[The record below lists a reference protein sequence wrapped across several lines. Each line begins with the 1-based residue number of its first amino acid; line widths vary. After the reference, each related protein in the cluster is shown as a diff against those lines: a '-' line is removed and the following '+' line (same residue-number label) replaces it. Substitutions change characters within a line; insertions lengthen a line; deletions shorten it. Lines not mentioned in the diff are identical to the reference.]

1 MLYRWLMKHDDEVAR
16 GRALRATVPRS
27 SHAFQL
33 PGAREPLGIL
43 ETQNAD
49 RLAHLVPLRMERMV
63 SSPFAFYR
71 GSAALM
77 AADLAAQ
84 PTTGLMVTSCGD
96 AHISNFGFFASPQRT
111 LVFDLN
117 DFDEGATGPWEW
129 DIKRVV
135 ASVII
140 GARDVGFT
148 EDETLTAGL
157 AAATSYRVRIAELM
171 DLTVMERYYTVL
183 DAESIRENA
192 LEPGKALL
200 DRIFTK
206 ARKRTSEQVVA
217 KMTTVTTE
225 GARIFAEDPLLTR
238 VPDENRGDIERLL
251 AEYRQTVS
259 ADIALVLSQHELTD
273 VALRVVGVGSVGTRC
288 YVLLLT
294 GPNGGSLV
302 LQVKEAGRSVTSE
315 WGGIEQGLEAD
326 HGGRRVVD
334 NQRIMQ
340 AVSDPFLGYLSF
352 GGRDY
357 YVRQFRDMKGSIEL
371 STLTVPQFGVYAAG
385 CARVLARAHAQ
396 SPVAPAI
403 HGYLGGSDVF
413 DRAVVE
419 WAVNYA
425 DQSLEDF
432 HAVKAAYSSV

>member
-1 MLYRWLMKHDDEVAR
+1 
-16 GRALRATVPRS
+16 
-27 SHAFQL
+27 
-33 PGAREPLGIL
+33 
-43 ETQNAD
+43 
-49 RLAHLVPLRMERMV
+49 
-63 SSPFAFYR
+63 
-71 GSAALM
+71 
-77 AADLAAQ
+77 
-84 PTTGLMVTSCGD
+84 
-96 AHISNFGFFASPQRT
+96 
-111 LVFDLN
+111 
-117 DFDEGATGPWEW
+117 
-129 DIKRVV
+129 
-135 ASVII
+135 
-140 GARDVGFT
+140 
-148 EDETLTAGL
+148 
-157 AAATSYRVRIAELM
+157 M

-340 AVSDPFLGYLSF
+340 AVSDRSSDTC
-352 GGRDY
+352 RS
-357 YVRQFRDMKGSIEL
+357 V
-371 STLTVPQFGVYAAG
+371 AAITT
-385 CARVLARAHAQ
+385 CDNSAT
-396 SPVAPAI
+396 
-403 HGYLGGSDVF
+403 
-413 DRAVVE
+413 
-419 WAVNYA
+419 
-425 DQSLEDF
+425 
-432 HAVKAAYSSV
+432 

>member
-1 MLYRWLMKHDDEVAR
+1 
-16 GRALRATVPRS
+16 
-27 SHAFQL
+27 
-33 PGAREPLGIL
+33 
-43 ETQNAD
+43 
-49 RLAHLVPLRMERMV
+49 
-63 SSPFAFYR
+63 
-71 GSAALM
+71 
-77 AADLAAQ
+77 
-84 PTTGLMVTSCGD
+84 
-96 AHISNFGFFASPQRT
+96 
-111 LVFDLN
+111 
-117 DFDEGATGPWEW
+117 
-129 DIKRVV
+129 
-135 ASVII
+135 
-140 GARDVGFT
+140 
-148 EDETLTAGL
+148 
-157 AAATSYRVRIAELM
+157 
-171 DLTVMERYYTVL
+171 
-183 DAESIRENA
+183 
-192 LEPGKALL
+192 
-200 DRIFTK
+200 
-206 ARKRTSEQVVA
+206 
-217 KMTTVTTE
+217 MTTVTTE